1 MKTQYHYLECF
12 LILYLFF
19 AGGCGG
25 KDDKKAD
32 FSELNKVIPVSV
44 STVQQRDIANERTY
58 GGNLEGVKQANIV
71 AKISERIISVN
82 VKVGQFV
89 KAGQVIVEL
98 EKTGLTSQFP
108 QAQANLENT
117 KRELDRMT
125 ALYKEGAVAKQAV
138 DQAQTAYSVAQAN
151 YEAARGA
158 VELTAPIS
166 GTVTEVNINPGD
178 WVNPGT
184 IIAVVAE
191 INQLIVK
198 FNVSESEIPVLK
210 MGTNI
215 RVYSEFN
222 KDVAQTG
229 RITEINRSASLDS
242 RSFGIKAQFS
252 NTKDSFYKPGMFVKV
267 NVVTEK
273 HQNVLTIPTEA
284 ITREKNSNIVY
295 MIKNGI
301 SLPVNI
307 KPGFSNDQMTE
318 VTSGLSAGDTIVTAG
333 INNLSDST
341 RVKIVSSK

>member
-1 MKTQYHYLECF
+1 
-12 LILYLFF
+12 
-19 AGGCGG
+19 
-25 KDDKKAD
+25 
-32 FSELNKVIPVSV
+32 
-44 STVQQRDIANERTY
+44 
-58 GGNLEGVKQANIV
+58 
-71 AKISERIISVN
+71 
-82 VKVGQFV
+82 
-89 KAGQVIVEL
+89 
-98 EKTGLTSQFP
+98 
-108 QAQANLENT
+108 
-117 KRELDRMT
+117 
-125 ALYKEGAVAKQAV
+125 
-138 DQAQTAYSVAQAN
+138 
-151 YEAARGA
+151 
-158 VELTAPIS
+158 
-166 GTVTEVNINPGD
+166 
-178 WVNPGT
+178 
-184 IIAVVAE
+184 
-191 INQLIVK
+191 
-198 FNVSESEIPVLK
+198 